1 MMENRELTMDD
12 YLAMLRRRMK
22 VILIPALLAPLA
34 GFGMSYLPFFH
45 PKYTSTAEV
54 LVEGPKISD
63 TVVPQ
68 VYDEDLA
75 QQMNEIAGRVAS
87 ETNLRPRVETLGLV
101 RAGQNVDEVVSDIQ
115 QNMTITQLPDISQ
128 SAAKKKPGQ
137 SSSAAFNVNYVGS
150 TADEAR
156 RFCTVLTSMLIEQ
169 DLKSR
174 AEHAQGTT
182 DFLTQQ
188 VADAKQSLDDLD
200 KKLAAFKNQHMG
212 QLPSDEDSNMK
223 ILGGLNSQLDA
234 NTQTLNRATQDKA
247 YTESLLAQQLAAW
260 KTSESSNNPQTL
272 QQQLSQ
278 LQSQLIDLQ
287 ARYTDDHPDVIKTK
301 ADIAQVKKKL
311 AEVND
316 TSAKA
321 TDASTDKESGSE
333 PAEIR
338 QLRLQIHQYQD
349 LLSQGTRDQKKLQ
362 QEIAVYQS
370 RVTSSPAIEEEYKE
384 LARDYDNAQKVYQD
398 DLAKQSA
405 SKMASQ
411 AANQAE
417 GAQMTL
423 LNSASVPDLTF
434 PVRGYFAGGGLG
446 AGLALGLGLA
456 LWLEFRDKSI
466 RTQADAEAAVDLPML
481 VAVPWLVQAVPDK
494 GNGNGH
500 FWQRKKQLEEGKET
514 ARV

>member
-1 MMENRELTMDD
+1 MENRELNMDD

-22 VILIPALLAPLA
+22 MILIPVLLAPLA

-75 QQMNEIAGRVAS
+75 QHMNEIAGQVAS

-101 RAGQNVDEVVSDIQ
+101 KAGQNVDEVVSDIQ
-115 QNMTITQLPDISQ
+115 QSMTITQVPDISQ

-137 SSSAAFNVNYVGS
+137 SSSAAFYVSYIGS

-156 RFCTVLTSMLIEQ
+156 RICTALTSMLIEQ

-174 AEHAQGTT
+174 QDHARGTT

-188 VADAKQSLDDLD
+188 VNEAKQNLDDLD
-200 KKLAAFKNQHMG
+200 KKLAAFKDQHMG
-212 QLPSDEDSNMK
+212 QLPGDEDNNLK
-223 ILGGLNSQLDA
+223 ILMGLNSQLDA
-234 NTQTLNRATQDKA
+234 NTQSLNRATQDKA
-247 YTESLLAQQLAAW
+247 YTESMLAQQLAAW

-287 ARYTDDHPDVIKTK
+287 ARYTDDHPDVIKAK

-311 AEVND
+311 AEIND

-321 TDASTDKESGSE
+321 TDTANDKGSGSE
-333 PAEIR
+333 PPEIR
-338 QLRLQIHQYQD
+338 QLRLQIHQYED

-362 QEIAVYQS
+362 QEIALYQGK
-370 RVTSSPAIEEEYKE
+370 VAASPAIEEEYKE

-411 AANQAE
+411 AADQAE

-423 LNSASVPDLTF
+423 LNSANLPDSPTF
-434 PVRGYFAGGGLG
+434 PNRWYFAGGGL
-446 AGLALGLGLA
+446 AGGLGLGIALA
-456 LWLEFRDKSI
+456 LWLEMRDKSI
-466 RTQADAEAAVDLPML
+466 RTQEDAEAALDLPML
-481 VAVPWLVQAVPDK
+481 IAVPWLVEAPAN
-494 GNGNGH
+494 GNGKGH
-500 FWQRKKQLEEGKET
+500 FWQRKKQPEEGKET